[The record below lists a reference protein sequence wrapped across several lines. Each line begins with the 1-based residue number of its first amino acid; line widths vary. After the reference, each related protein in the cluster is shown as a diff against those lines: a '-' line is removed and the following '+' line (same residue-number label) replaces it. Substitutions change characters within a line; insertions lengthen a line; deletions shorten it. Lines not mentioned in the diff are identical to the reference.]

1 MTAPPGGGRYRKRQ
15 AMARERRRRW
25 TPSPPAPGN
34 WTRRSLLAAAVGSAA
49 TLVGCAGDRTD
60 GPHPAFVGTP
70 RPVPQVPGEPGRW
83 RDRTLRVTAFG
94 GPVEDALREHVW
106 DPFAAA
112 TGCEIVVMGPDISML
127 ATPAASRI
135 PDLSLASPVDAALA
149 AAAGETVPFDPSLVP
164 AGMTD
169 LAGTSPATLPAFSYA
184 LVNARRRG
192 AFPEGAEPVGWP
204 AWWDDAAYPAARTLG
219 RDPLGTLEI
228 ALLAD
233 GAAIDT
239 LYPLD
244 VDRALSALA
253 RIAATVEDRWWMRG
267 IEPVGWL
274 GSSRADLGSAWHH
287 RVIAAQWDGL
297 AVDLSWPGGLLATD
311 RWVVPTGSNQPEV
324 AAEAAAFALLP
335 ETQAA
340 FARATRMGPVNP
352 DAFAFIEPWV
362 RPTLPTSPET
372 LPLLA
377 RIDGAWWA
385 GHGADA
391 RDRFDRWFAARP
403 FGS

>member
-1 MTAPPGGGRYRKRQ
+1 
-15 AMARERRRRW
+15 MARNGRLHGTTRAAGQGRRSRRALLA
-25 TPSPPAPGN
+25 TAAVTAAVLAGCGGEPSSVLQPPFSGTPAP
-34 WTRRSLLAAAVGSAA
+34 V
-49 TLVGCAGDRTD
+49 
-60 GPHPAFVGTP
+60 P
-70 RPVPQVPGEPGRW
+70 RVPGVPDRW
-83 RDRTLRVTAFG
+83 RGTTVRVTAFG
-94 GPVEDALREHVW
+94 GPVENALREHVW

-112 TGCEIVVMGPDISML
+112 TGCDIVVLGPDVAPG
-127 ATPAASRI
+127 ATPVLPRS
-135 PDLSLASPVDAALA
+135 PDLSLVDPVRAAEA
-149 AAAGETVPFDPSLVP
+149 EAAGASIPFDPALVP
-164 AGMTD
+164 SGVADAPGAT
-169 LAGTSPATLPAFSYA
+169 LATLPAFSYA

-192 AFPEGAEPVGWP
+192 AFPDGAEPVGWP

-219 RDPLGTLEI
+219 RNPLGSLEA

-233 GAAIDT
+233 GVAVEA

-244 VDRALSALA
+244 VDRALAALD
-253 RIAATVEDRWWMRG
+253 RIVSTIDDRWWTRG

-311 RWVVPTGSNQPEV
+311 RWLVPLEAGRPD
-324 AAEAAAFALLP
+324 AAADLAAFAVLP

-340 FARATRMGPVNP
+340 FARAVRMGPVNP
-352 DAFAFIEPWV
+352 DAFAFIEPWL
-362 RPTLPTSPET
+362 RPTLPTAPET

-385 GHGADA
+385 RDGPAA
-391 RDRFDRWFAARP
+391 RERFDRWFTGRP
-403 FGS
+403 VA